1 VVVPGDGDK
10 AFADA
15 YNCKMLRPYWPK
27 RPTEG
32 SMLLKVRLYIYICMV
47 YLFFITKS
55 FTCIMC
61 FILFLQHYEILRLLC
76 GMLYSFRCDFTTH
89 YFVPH
94 GHGNVTLASI
104 CHMFGYG

>member
-32 SMLLKVRLYIYICMV
+32 SMLLKVRLYIYI
-47 YLFFITKS
+47 YAWFI
-55 FTCIMC
+55 
-61 FILFLQHYEILRLLC
+61 
-76 GMLYSFRCDFTTH
+76 
-89 YFVPH
+89 YF
-94 GHGNVTLASI
+94 S
-104 CHMFGYG
+104 